1 MAKPALSSPFL
12 EATEYT
18 QTNCIV
24 SGFAVK
30 DGLAR
35 STALMFDSEDMTVLS
50 KGKVNFNKEKL
61 DFSIKPVPKEGA
73 RKKKI
78 KRSISLSTLA
88 KQFRLSGTF
97 AAPTIEV
104 DTRRASKTFGKGVG
118 AALVGPAA
126 VIAVLFTSKTGE
138 KAPCP
143 TVIAAVEEWYKSSE
157 NQHSKDEEVVS
168 K

>member
-1 MAKPALSSPFL
+1 M
-12 EATEYT
+12 
-18 QTNCIV
+18 
-24 SGFAVK
+24 
-30 DGLAR
+30 
-35 STALMFDSEDMTVLS
+35 
-50 KGKVNFNKEKL
+50 
-61 DFSIKPVPKEGA
+61 
-73 RKKKI
+73 
-78 KRSISLSTLA
+78 STLA

-104 DTRRASKTFGKGVG
+104 DSRRASKTFGKGVG

-143 TVIAAVEEWYKSSE
+143 SVIAAVEEWYESSK
-157 NQHSKDEEVVS
+157 NQYSKDKEVVS

>member
-1 MAKPALSSPFL
+1 
-12 EATEYT
+12 
-18 QTNCIV
+18 
-24 SGFAVK
+24 
-30 DGLAR
+30 
-35 STALMFDSEDMTVLS
+35 MFDSEDMTVLS
-50 KGKVNFNKEKL
+50 RGKINFNKEKL

-104 DTRRASKTFGKGVG
+104 DSRRASKTFGKGVG

-143 TVIAAVEEWYKSSE
+143 SVIAAVEEWYESSK